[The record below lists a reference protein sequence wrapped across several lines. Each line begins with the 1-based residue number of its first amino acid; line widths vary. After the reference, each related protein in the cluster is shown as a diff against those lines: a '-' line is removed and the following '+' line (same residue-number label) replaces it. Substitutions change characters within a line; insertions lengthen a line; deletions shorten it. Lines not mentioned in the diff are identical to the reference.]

1 MKALC
6 NFAEQPNYT
15 KIKQLLKSNIENIIL
30 EVKDLAVGY
39 ISKKKSIII
48 SEGINFAINKGEL
61 VGLVGAN
68 GIGKSTLLRTLA
80 GMQPSLQGSISINGD
95 LLQDTSAFQLA
106 NRMSIVLTETPASK
120 NLSVLELVS
129 LGRHPYTNWVGALS
143 ETDKNIIQ
151 NAISATEI
159 DSLVR
164 KKCYELSDGQLQKV
178 MIARA
183 LAQDTPLILL
193 DEPTT
198 HLDLYHRASVLKLLK
213 KLSQENGKTILFSTH
228 EIDLAIQLSD
238 KMIVMTKED
247 THYNSPTELI
257 NRGCLR
263 YLFPKE
269 TIYFDEESKR
279 FVMKN

>member
-1 MKALC
+1 MTSEK
-6 NFAEQPNYT
+6 
-15 KIKQLLKSNIENIIL
+15 KHSVL
-30 EVKDLAVGY
+30 EVSELAIGY
-39 ISKKKSIII
+39 ISKKKSTII
-48 SEGINFAINKGEL
+48 SEGINFSINKGEL
-61 VGLVGAN
+61 VGLVGTN
-68 GIGKSTLLRTLA
+68 GIGKSTLLRSLA
-80 GMQPSLQGSISINGD
+80 GMQPSLQGSISINGN

-106 NRMSIVLTETPASK
+106 NKLSIVLTETPASK

-159 DSLVR
+159 ESLVT